1 VQTHALV
8 VTYTQEASRM
18 ATVRFSIPDEF
29 LAELEKDQPLV
40 HQGIV
45 RITHLYRDS
54 TLSPVICHLS
64 VVATTRIGDDVV
76 RCEYYCGD
84 LWQMEDSDKKVM
96 AKAAHIR
103 RELEEGCA
111 RLALHVRAGIV
122 EAGAEHDTAGS

>member
-1 VQTHALV
+1 
-8 VTYTQEASRM
+8 M
-18 ATVRFSIPDEF
+18 ATVRFTIPDEF

-40 HQGIV
+40 HRGIV

-54 TLSPVICHLS
+54 KLSPVIRHRS
-64 VVATTRIGDDVV
+64 VVATPRIGDDVV
-76 RCEYYCGD
+76 RCECYCGD
-84 LWQMEDSDKKVM
+84 LWQMEDNDKKVT

-122 EAGAEHDTAGS
+122 EAGEEHDTAAR